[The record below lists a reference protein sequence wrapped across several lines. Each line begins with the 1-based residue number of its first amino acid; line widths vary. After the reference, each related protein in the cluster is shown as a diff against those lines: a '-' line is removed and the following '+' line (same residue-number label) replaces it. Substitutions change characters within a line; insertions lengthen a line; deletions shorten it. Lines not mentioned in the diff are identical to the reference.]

1 LKGLSKVGRN
11 HLDSLLDNRLILFGW
26 DKEYLMPPPPP
37 PRPSA
42 HEKYWPDS
50 FSEDEII
57 EIDSAVMKAK

>member
-1 LKGLSKVGRN
+1 
-11 HLDSLLDNRLILFGW
+11 LDSLLDNRLILFGW